1 LFEAGVD
8 DGAPESGPHGH
19 RIGFDREAASF
30 QDAVLSAIQEVE
42 SAQFDVLRVEP
53 DEIAS
58 AADIAER
65 TVRSRPSDLVADQRH
80 ARAREAGLSPSPAT
94 SAAPCG
100 GGPKLPH
107 GEAYDHSQAVDGDQA
122 TSLAAVNELLGA
134 PRAGGRGGVHPHAD
148 AHGGSRGAVN

>member
-65 TVRSRPSDLVADQRH
+65 TVRSRPSISSLISGTRGPGRLVSARRRQRPQPPV
-80 ARAREAGLSPSPAT
+80 AVDR
-94 SAAPCG
+94 
-100 GGPKLPH
+100 KLPR
-107 GEAYDHSQAVDGDQA
+107 GEAYDHRQAVDGDQA
-122 TSLAAVNELLGA
+122 TFLAAVNELLGA
-134 PRAGGRGGVHPHAD
+134 QRAGGRGGVYPHAD
-148 AHGGSRGAVN
+148 ARGGSRGAVT